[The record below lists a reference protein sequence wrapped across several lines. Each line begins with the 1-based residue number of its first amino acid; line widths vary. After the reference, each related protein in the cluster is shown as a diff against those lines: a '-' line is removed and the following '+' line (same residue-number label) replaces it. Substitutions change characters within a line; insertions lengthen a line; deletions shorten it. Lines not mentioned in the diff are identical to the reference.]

1 LKKSSLDVNLGL
13 QSNLRLEDEGGNH
26 VSLNMLLSTFLWHV
40 MWSKQLN
47 PNTELVLSNN
57 SQFENNTNYG
67 SRIIIPDANMRR
79 VGFQHLLKAKR
90 KN

>member
-1 LKKSSLDVNLGL
+1 
-13 QSNLRLEDEGGNH
+13 
-26 VSLNMLLSTFLWHV
+26 MLLSTFLWHV
-40 MWSKQLN
+40 MWNKQLN

-79 VGFQHLLKAKR
+79 VVFQRLLKAKR